1 MATKAPKA
9 AKAAKPPA
17 ERTIKSFF
25 KLLEQGDA
33 DKVKAQ
39 LAKLGPH
46 LEGSL
51 YDGYPK
57 KPAIVA
63 AAGSRAK
70 NVEIVR
76 MLLDAGADI
85 TAVDTHQR
93 TALHAACDAK
103 AADIVKLLVERG
115 ASLTATDKSGA
126 RPYALADT
134 VEVREVLRASGDPGF
149 GPRGGKQLTPK
160 VHANAKNMEISRGAL
175 GFDADGNV
183 WFVGYSGVFRYDG
196 KVMTR
201 FAFEESMAFQAVGA
215 GPPGVVYFGTNWGLL
230 ELKNETWTLFRSEDS
245 ELFDNHITDLRAAPD
260 GRVYMMAY
268 ESEREDKHIVVFD
281 GTTFTTLAAGRDFP
295 GGIERMCLLFD
306 QRGKLA
312 IGGDE
317 ALATQRDDGTW
328 HVEKEFDEAAWS
340 PCVYDAIVEGE
351 RQWVATSHG
360 LLVRKDG
367 KYTKVE
373 LANAPKTVCKD
384 GDAVWIGF
392 RGGIGKLVGDQLTVI
407 AKEDS
412 ELPDDD
418 VINIARNPK
427 DGRIWIHAGGGAAY
441 IENGEIVRFD

>member
-9 AKAAKPPA
+9 AKAPKPPA

-25 KLLEQGDA
+25 KLLEQG
-33 DKVKAQ
+33 KVDDVAKQ
-39 LAKLGPH
+39 LPKLGPH
-46 LEGSL
+46 LEGTL

-85 TAVDTHQR
+85 NATDTYQR
-93 TALHAACDAK
+93 TALHAAADAK
-103 AADIVKLLVERG
+103 AHEIVALLVERG
-115 ASLTATDKSGA
+115 ASLTATDKNGL

-134 VEVREVLRASGDPGF
+134 VEVRKVLRAAGDPGF

-175 GFDADGNV
+175 ALDAEGNV
-183 WFVGYSGVFRYDG
+183 WFVGYSGLFRYDG
-196 KVMTR
+196 KTMTR
-201 FAFEESMAFQAVGA
+201 YNFEESMAFDAVGA

-230 ELKNETWTLFRSEDS
+230 EFRNDTWTLFRSEDS
-245 ELFDNHITDLRAAPD
+245 ELFDNHITDMAAAPD
-260 GRVYMMAY
+260 GRVYMMSY
-268 ESEREDKHIVVFD
+268 ESEREDKHITIFTILEA
-281 GTTFTTLAAGRDFP
+281 GTDFP
-295 GGIERMCLLFD
+295 GGIERMTLAFD
-306 QRGKLA
+306 HAGKLV
-312 IGGDE
+312 IGGEE

-328 HVEKEFDEAAWS
+328 HLEKEFDEAAWS
-340 PCVYDAIVEGE
+340 PCVYDVIVE
-351 RQWVATSHG
+351 RDQQWIATSHG
-360 LLVRKDG
+360 LLVRKGGG
-367 KYTKVE
+367 KYTKIDFE
-373 LANAPKTVCKD
+373 NAPKTLCKD
-384 GDAVWIGF
+384 GDTVWIGF
-392 RGGIGKLVGDQLTVI
+392 REGIGKLVGDQLTLI

-418 VINIARNPK
+418 VQKVARNPK